1 MENGTRML
9 IVLGV
14 FIATYILLEWVLG
27 KWLKIEKKKK
37 WYHNAQHKNLEVKTS
52 GVLMFII
59 LISLMMSVDGGMMR
73 DVLPYVFIVCI
84 ILQNALRVYWE
95 WKFSDGSKE
104 YIRMIITMSYMVV
117 FFVTA
122 FATNV
127 FGAVR

>member
-14 FIATYILLEWVLG
+14 FIATYFLLEWVLG

-37 WYHNAQHKNLEVKTS
+37 GYYNEQHKDWEIKTS

-59 LISLMMSVDGGMMR
+59 LISFMMSVDGGVMR
-73 DVLPYVFIVCI
+73 DALPYVFIVCI

-122 FATNV
+122 FSTNV
-127 FGAVR
+127 FGVVR

>member
-27 KWLKIEKKKK
+27 KWLKIEKKKMG
-37 WYHNAQHKNLEVKTS
+37 YHNEQHKDWEIKTS

-59 LISLMMSVDGGMMR
+59 LISFMMSVDGGVMR
-73 DVLPYVFIVCI
+73 DALPYVFIVCI

-117 FFVTA
+117 FFITA
-122 FATNV
+122 FATN
-127 FGAVR
+127 FYWAVR

>member
-14 FIATYILLEWVLG
+14 FIATYILLEWALG

-37 WYHNAQHKNLEVKTS
+37 GYHNEHHKNLEIKTS

-59 LISLMMSVDGGMMR
+59 LISFMMSVDGGVMR

-104 YIRMIITMSYMVV
+104 YIRMIITISYMVV

-127 FGAVR
+127 FGVVR

>member
-37 WYHNAQHKNLEVKTS
+37 GYHNEQHKDWEIKTS

-59 LISLMMSVDGGMMR
+59 LISFMMSVDDGVMR
-73 DVLPYVFIVCI
+73 CLTSSSSVSSFRTHYGCI
-84 ILQNALRVYWE
+84 GNGNFLMGVKSISV
-95 WKFSDGSKE
+95 
-104 YIRMIITMSYMVV
+104 
-117 FFVTA
+117 
-122 FATNV
+122 
-127 FGAVR
+127 

>member
-14 FIATYILLEWVLG
+14 FIATYILLEWALG

-37 WYHNAQHKNLEVKTS
+37 GYHNEQHKKWEIRTS
-52 GVLMFII
+52 GVLLVIVII
-59 LISLMMSVDGGMMR
+59 SFMLSVDGGIMR
-73 DVLPYVFIVCI
+73 DVLPYVFIICI
-84 ILQNALRVYWE
+84 IFQNALRVYLE

-104 YIRMIITMSYMVV
+104 YIRMVITMGYTVL
-117 FFVTA
+117 FFITA
-122 FATNV
+122 FSTNF

>member
-27 KWLKIEKKKK
+27 KWFKIEKKKK
-37 WYHNAQHKNLEVKTS
+37 GYHIEQHKNLEVKTS

-59 LISLMMSVDGGMMR
+59 LISLMMSVDVGMMR

-117 FFVTA
+117 FFITA
-122 FATNV
+122 FATN
-127 FGAVR
+127 FYWAVR

>member
-37 WYHNAQHKNLEVKTS
+37 GYHNEQHKDWEIKTS

-59 LISLMMSVDGGMMR
+59 LISFMMSVDGGVMR

-84 ILQNALRVYWE
+84 ILQNTLRVYWE
-95 WKFSDGSKE
+95 WKYSDGSKE

-117 FFVTA
+117 FFITA
-122 FATNV
+122 FATN
-127 FGAVR
+127 FYWAVR

>member
-14 FIATYILLEWVLG
+14 FIATYILLEWALG

-37 WYHNAQHKNLEVKTS
+37 WYHNEQHKDWEIKTS

-59 LISLMMSVDGGMMR
+59 LISFMMSVDGGVMR

-84 ILQNALRVYWE
+84 ILQNTLRVYWE